1 MQLALEFRRSTRPQE
16 LVRRWLRAKSREFG
30 DRTYLLEHALPG
42 DYAFVRAQKADT
54 HGNLQYVGTSR
65 AFGPAMAAAAK
76 ITIAEVDEIVEPG
89 GIDAERVGTLGAY
102 VDRIVQREPGDPY
115 P

>member
-1 MQLALEFRRSTRPQE
+1 M
-16 LVRRWLRAKSREFG
+16 AK
-30 DRTYLLEHALPG
+30 
-42 DYAFVRAQKADT
+42 
-54 HGNLQYVGTSR
+54 
-65 AFGPAMAAAAK
+65 AAK